1 MDLAVS
7 TVDDSAMGLHVIIT
21 HSDRTETQYL
31 HQLLVRDGE
40 TVAGGQLIG
49 EVGHTGRSYGTHLHL
64 SMVRAAPT
72 NTTEGCSSAAT
83 PTVSVGAILR
93 SKISRSSAALR
104 SSRQLTQSRAA
115 DEDAIGTRRSSPGS
129 SRDLD
134 RTRCSRPARE

>member
-64 SMVRAAPT
+64 SMVRAAQAA
-72 NTTEGCSSAAT
+72 SA
-83 PTVSVGAILR
+83 SHL
-93 SKISRSSAALR
+93 
-104 SSRQLTQSRAA
+104 
-115 DEDAIGTRRSSPGS
+115 
-129 SRDLD
+129 
-134 RTRCSRPARE
+134 ARGLHD